1 MINLIP
7 PELRESRVY
16 GRRNVSLTSYSIA
29 LLATAVLTAGIIII
43 SLQFIDA
50 EEPDLINSLEASKV
64 TIAQLEKEASSV
76 GVIASRLET
85 AKLIEEQSVSF
96 SELIPK
102 IGAVLPEGVILNA
115 LTLTGGK
122 TDPIQLD
129 VSLRDATLAPIMIRN
144 LVDSDLFEAADISSL
159 SPKGTSA
166 DDTTGYQ
173 YTASISASFT
183 GTAEALKKIQDAE
196 AAKKAAA
203 DAAAAEAAKKGTQ

>member
-29 LLATAVLTAGIIII
+29 LLATAVLTASIIIA
-43 SLQFIDA
+43 SLQFIDS
-50 EEPDLINSLEASKV
+50 EEPDLLKNLESSKG
-64 TIAQLEKEASSV
+64 TITLLEKEVASV
-76 GVIASRLET
+76 EAVANRLET

-102 IGAVLPEGVILNA
+102 IGAVLPEGVVLNA
-115 LTLTGGK
+115 LSLTGGK

-129 VSLRDATLAPIMIRN
+129 ISLKDATLAPVMIRN

-166 DDTTGYQ
+166 DDTTGYL

-183 GTAEALKKIQDAE
+183 GTAEALKKIQNAE

-203 DAAAAEAAKKGTQ
+203 DAAAAEAAKGQQ